1 MNTSPTARSGY
12 QREEQALAH
21 LQQHGLELLA
31 RNYSCRI
38 GEIDLV
44 MRDND
49 TTVFVEVR
57 YRRARAHGGAL
68 ASISHAKAWRIA
80 RAAQVYLKAV
90 RAPADAPIR
99 FDVVAIDGSPGQ
111 LRWLKA
117 ALEF

>member
-1 MNTSPTARSGY
+1 MSASPTARSGKR
-12 QREEQALAH
+12 REDEALAH
-21 LQQHGLELLA
+21 LERHGLVLLA

-38 GEIDLV
+38 GEVDLV
-44 MRDND
+44 MRDDD

-57 YRRARAHGGAL
+57 YRRSAAHGGAL
-68 ASISHAKAWRIA
+68 ASISRAKAWRVA
-80 RAAQVYLKAV
+80 RAAQVYQKAV

-117 ALEF
+117 AFEF